1 MWKIFDEF
9 EKMRRRLERL
19 FEEFYEE
26 FEKPMWDYQSKCL
39 EPLVSVKEIED
50 KVVVTIDLPC
60 VDKNNIKIYA
70 TEDTLTVEATL
81 KEAYR
86 FERLGVVRKET
97 SFEYF
102 KKVIRLP
109 APVIP
114 EKAKARFK
122 RGILEVVLPKKITGV
137 EIKVE

>member
-1 MWKIFDEF
+1 MWRIFDEF
-9 EKMRRRLERL
+9 ERIRKRIERM

-26 FEKPMWDYQSKCL
+26 FEKPMWDYESRCL
-39 EPLVSVKEIED
+39 EPLVSVREVED
-50 KVVVTIDLPC
+50 KVIVTIDLPY

-81 KEAYR
+81 KEACR
-86 FERLGVVRKET
+86 FERLGVVRKEA

-122 RGILEVVLPKKITGV
+122 RGILEVVLPKKITGF
-137 EIKVE
+137 EIKIE